1 MQLSLAQNPELE
13 EGGISLGWKDNQTE
27 GESGLER
34 TASRKEDHENLEWI
48 HVEV

>member
-1 MQLSLAQNPELE
+1 MTDQM
-13 EGGISLGWKDNQTE
+13 E
-27 GESGLER
+27 GESDLER